1 MLVKHITKVHFTKLE
16 ASIVARML
24 IRLACSSN
32 LIQAPEIY
40 VSSCQKG
47 QISFFRQFHCAAGGP
62 TSRSP
67 LLEF

>member
-47 QISFFRQFHCAAGGP
+47 QISFF
-62 TSRSP
+62 
-67 LLEF
+67 